1 MSVREQIEDVFN
13 SIEGKLD
20 FTDAVDYTDE
30 VLDIIASCIDDRI
43 DQIRLDYGFKDE
55 INTDYLTD
63 VDEFEAYAQ
72 ILELEDLRD
81 ELLE

>member
-30 VLDIIASCIDDRI
+30 VLDIIVSCIDDRI

>member
-13 SIEGKLD
+13 SIEEKPN
-20 FTDAVDYTDE
+20 FVDAVDYTDE
-30 VLDIIASCIDDRI
+30 VLDIITASIDDRI
-43 DQIRLDYGFKDE
+43 DQIRSDYGFDDE
-55 INTDYLTD
+55 INPDYLND

-72 ILELEDLRD
+72 IMELEDLRD